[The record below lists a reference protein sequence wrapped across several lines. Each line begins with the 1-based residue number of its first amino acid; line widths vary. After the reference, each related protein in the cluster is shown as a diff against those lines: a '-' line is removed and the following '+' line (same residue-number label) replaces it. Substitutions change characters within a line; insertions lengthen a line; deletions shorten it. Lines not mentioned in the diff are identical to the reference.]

1 MKSKKI
7 LVAYFSHTGK
17 NYGVGYIDKGNTNI
31 IAAMIA
37 EQTGSNSF
45 EIRTVTP
52 YPVEY
57 GECIEVA
64 KQEQDKNVH
73 PELAECVQDMEKYD
87 VVFLGFP
94 NWWGDM
100 PMAVYTFLES
110 YDFSGKKIIPFC
122 THEGS
127 GLSSTERKIAEMC
140 PDADVLNGLT
150 VRGSV
155 AQSNRNKANDAV
167 VSWLRKAGFID

>member
-7 LVAYFSHTGK
+7 LVAYCIQE

-31 IAAMIA
+31 IADMIA

-64 KQEQDKNVH
+64 KQEQDKMCIQSLQNVYRIWKSTMWYFWAFRTGG
-73 PELAECVQDMEKYD
+73 EICQWRSILFLKAMIFLARRLFHFVRMKVVGFLLPREKLQKCVLMQ
-87 VVFLGFP
+87 
-94 NWWGDM
+94 
-100 PMAVYTFLES
+100 
-110 YDFSGKKIIPFC
+110 
-122 THEGS
+122 
-127 GLSSTERKIAEMC
+127 MC
-140 PDADVLNGLT
+140 
-150 VRGSV
+150 
-155 AQSNRNKANDAV
+155 
-167 VSWLRKAGFID
+167 

>member
-1 MKSKKI
+1 MKV
-7 LVAYFSHTGK
+7 LV
-17 NYGVGYIDKGNTNI
+17 I
-31 IAAMIA
+31 
-37 EQTGSNSF
+37 GSGGR
-45 EIRTVTP
+45 EHAIVTS
-52 YPVEY
+52 
-57 GECIEVA
+57 VA
-64 KQEQDKNVH
+64 KSPRVDKIYCAPGNAGIA
-73 PELAECVQDMEKYD
+73 ELAECVQDMEKYD

-127 GLSSTERKIAEMC
+127 GLASTERKIAEMC

>member
-31 IAAMIA
+31 IADMIA

-57 GECIEVA
+57 A
-64 KQEQDKNVH
+64 L
-73 PELAECVQDMEKYD
+73 LAEAIQSLSEKKRKVVLLSYFMDMSDAEIARVMNLVRSTVHEHRRRSLELMKEIMEEYQNEQEK
-87 VVFLGFP
+87 
-94 NWWGDM
+94 
-100 PMAVYTFLES
+100 
-110 YDFSGKKIIPFC
+110 
-122 THEGS
+122 
-127 GLSSTERKIAEMC
+127 
-140 PDADVLNGLT
+140 
-150 VRGSV
+150 
-155 AQSNRNKANDAV
+155 
-167 VSWLRKAGFID
+167 